1 MTFGSSYA
9 GGINGSLGVTP
20 TFSITNTVIKN
31 NVFKNSNN
39 NSHSGGLGGDGRGV
53 FKLSNVLFD
62 SNDFQGKNGQGIF
75 FGDTKTDVRVY
86 AAGIDIKPGGDKT
99 TGDLPPLMLD
109 TTNDQRNVKQ
119 VNTVSYVAFGNYEDN
134 FGDYEDKLAA
144 PGNSKTLYSDDDAAG
159 NTTTAASPYVTT
171 SPVSDKIVVRV
182 SDDITDRYLFGDGA
196 NVDLAS
202 TIQGQAGTPQSGRYT
217 YTNIGGRDD
226 SGAYQNT
233 NGYSTTPAQSYNSE
247 NSDPLK
253 QVATKKDF
261 RVLEIPGQDTTTVTN
276 YLNLVTNG
284 GFSDAVRLNNGSDKQ
299 YVTAKAEKFELKEK
313 DGTKIFVKGSD
324 PASLSVVGN
333 GTDKMQFRAS
343 TNWDNDKGQFT
354 LLSVTFND
362 GADHT
367 YKVQVPIVVKR
378 LFEVNF
384 AATYTYGTNFKA
396 DDYSSKNA
404 HVLTGVGDA
413 MTGYLTWTYN
423 KAGANNTQYGW
434 NTYLQGGGSMKAPEK
449 TLLFGGDGTKGTL
462 PAGTQLTLVD
472 TANNN
477 KEYHYTV
484 KGADG
489 AASVTLTDFVDSD
502 GKHYEEQ
509 WLSELMGV
517 KASSDPS
524 SGAWVKLKRNED
536 TTKAGVRIK
545 TSVYDPDADAL
556 GYVYYRPWASG
567 DTGDRFDL
575 ALGSGSEP
583 HPSES
588 FFLVVRVPN
597 KDSTATVNGYT
608 GTSLSSGVNTRINYV
623 KRSNESETD
632 SHDNTASTYSVAS
645 GYNQT
650 LIDNRRN
657 ADDTEG
663 TQVMS
668 VDTINPFTMDVTDI
682 VSCGDNEYNSSDTL
696 YYQLNSSLASYSG
709 SALTGA
715 SGYPSGT
722 SGTYSFYVKVGGT
735 YYKPSKS
742 ADSAGNVKW
751 SWKPAGEGE
760 AAVSGKSWSADGGD
774 MQLVLSDSEGTPIDL
789 SGIREIARGAT
800 NATGV
805 KPSFSIQMKAD
816 LQMSGPAC
824 QNAIAA
830 SEDASAYTKPTYR
843 SFLSPHADTLST
855 STMTVDNDGKMRYY
869 RKGGGASTIALT
881 ATKKTQLGINI
892 DDLSTADGTIA
903 LAATYDLSKL
913 SGADEKLSKAENATF
928 TLTLQKR
935 KDDGTYEG
943 VPIADYLSVQQCA
956 QLGMDNVGVS
966 DDRNSIVFTD
976 AASNGLATRDG
987 GSPILRLSFVVKVNT
1002 NVELAQHFY
1011 ANYRLVMTA
1020 HLSGEG
1026 VDDTPVNASG
1036 SIAGYANSD
1045 YVTYTLTRVHMEG
1058 ISHG

>member
-1 MTFGSSYA
+1 MVVRGVTFGSSYA
-9 GGINGSLGVTP
+9 GGINGSLGGAP
-20 TFSITNTVIKN
+20 TFNITNTVIEK
-31 NVFKNSNN
+31 NVFVNRSNTWEGSPKGN
-39 NSHSGGLGGDGRGV
+39 NDKSRSGGVSGDGRGV

-62 SNDFQGKNGQGIF
+62 CNDFQGKNGQGIF
-75 FGDTKTDVRVY
+75 FGDTKIDVRVY
-86 AAGIDIKPGGDKT
+86 AAGVDIKPGEGKT
-99 TGDLPPLMLD
+99 NSDLPPLMLD
-109 TTNDQRNVKQ
+109 TTKDQSNAKK
-119 VNTVSYVAFGNYEDN
+119 VNTVSYVAFG
-134 FGDYEDKLAA
+134 DYEDKLAT
-144 PGNSKTLYSDDDAAG
+144 PDPDNPKTLYSDDDAAG
-159 NTTTAASPYVTT
+159 YTTTAASPYVTT
-171 SPVSDKIVVRV
+171 SPVSDKIAVRV
-182 SDDITDRYLFGDGA
+182 SDTDTTDRYLFGDGA

-202 TIQGQAGTPQSGRYT
+202 TIQDQAGKDVAGRYT

-233 NGYSTTPAQSYNSE
+233 NGYRTTSAQSYNSE
-247 NSDPLK
+247 NSDASK
-253 QVATKKDF
+253 QIATDF
-261 RVLEIPGQDTTTVTN
+261 TVLEIPGQDTTTVTN

-284 GFSDAVRLNNGSDKQ
+284 GFSDAVRLNGGSGKQ
-299 YVTAKAEKFELKEK
+299 YVTAKAEKFELDET
-313 DGTKIFVKGSD
+313 TKAFVKSTE

-333 GTDKMQFRAS
+333 GTNSMQFRAS
-343 TNWDNDKGQFT
+343 SNWDNDKGQFT

-362 GADHT
+362 GAGHT

-396 DDYSSKNA
+396 DDYSYKND

-423 KAGANNTQYGW
+423 KARATETEYGW
-434 NTYLQGGGSMKAPEK
+434 KTYLQGGGSMKSPNK
-449 TLLFGGDGTKGTL
+449 TLLFGGDGERGTL

-484 KGADG
+484 GPDG
-489 AASVTLTDFVDSD
+489 AASVALTDFVDSD
-502 GKHYEEQ
+502 KKRYEEQ

-517 KASSDPS
+517 KASDPTA
-524 SGAWVKLKRNED
+524 SGAWVK
-536 TTKAGVRIK
+536 TKADDPNVGARIK
-545 TSVYDPDADAL
+545 TTTGYD
-556 GYVYYRPWASG
+556 YFRPWVSG
-567 DTGDRFDL
+567 DTDKRYDL
-575 ALGSGSEP
+575 ALEGGSEP

-588 FFLVVRVPN
+588 FFLVVRVPTS
-597 KDSTATVNGYT
+597 DSTATVNGYT
-608 GTSLSSGVNTRINYV
+608 GTSLSGGVNTRINYV

-650 LIDNRRN
+650 LIDNHQN
-657 ADDTEG
+657 ADGTEG

-668 VDTINPFTMDVTDI
+668 VDTTNDFTMDVTDT
-682 VSCGDNEYNSSDTL
+682 VDCGNNEYNSSDTL

-722 SGTYSFYVKVGGT
+722 SGTYSFYVKVGNT
-735 YYKPSKS
+735 YYKPST
-742 ADSAGNVKW
+742 DSAGNVKW
-751 SWKPAGEGE
+751 TEAGEGE

-789 SGIREIARGAT
+789 SGIRKIATDAANAAGA
-800 NATGV
+800 NA
-805 KPSFSIQMKAD
+805 SFSIQMKAN

-843 SFLSPHADTLST
+843 SFLSPHADTLGT
-855 STMTVDNDGKMRYY
+855 STMAADNEGGMRYY

-881 ATKKTQLGINI
+881 ATKKTQLGINV

-913 SGADEKLSKAENATF
+913 SGAEEKLSTAENATF

-935 KDDGTYEG
+935 NDKGGYDS
-943 VPIADYLSVQQCA
+943 VPIADYLSVQESSK
-956 QLGMDNVGVS
+956 LGKGTVS

-976 AASNGLATRDG
+976 AASNSVLATRDG
-987 GSPILRLSFVVKVNT
+987 SSSILRLGFVVKVNT
-1002 NVELAQHFY
+1002 NVESAQHFY

-1020 HLSGEG
+1020 HLSGSG

-1036 SIAGYANSD
+1036 SIAGYASSD

>member
-1 MTFGSSYA
+1 MRDSTG
-9 GGINGSLGVTP
+9 
-20 TFSITNTVIKN
+20 
-31 NVFKNSNN
+31 
-39 NSHSGGLGGDGRGV
+39 
-53 FKLSNVLFD
+53 FD
-62 SNDFQGKNGQGIF
+62 
-75 FGDTKTDVRVY
+75 
-86 AAGIDIKPGGDKT
+86 
-99 TGDLPPLMLD
+99 DL
-109 TTNDQRNVKQ
+109 QK
-119 VNTVSYVAFGNYEDN
+119 VNKKSYVAFG
-134 FGDYEDKLAA
+134 DYEDTPSK
-144 PGNSKTLYSDDDAAG
+144 PGATLYGDDDAAG
-159 NTTTAASPYVTT
+159 YTTTAASPYVTT
-171 SPVSDKIVVRV
+171 SPVSDKIAVRV
-182 SDDITDRYLFGDGA
+182 SDADTTDRYLFGDGA

-202 TIQGQAGTPQSGRYT
+202 TIKDDAGKPVENRYT

-233 NGYSTTPAQSYNSE
+233 NGYSTTSAQSYNSE
-247 NSDPLK
+247 NSDASK
-253 QVATKKDF
+253 QVATDF
-261 RVLEIPGQDTTTVTN
+261 KVLEIPGQDTTTVTN

-284 GFSDAVRLNNGSDKQ
+284 GFSDAVRLNGGSGKQ
-299 YVTAKAEKFELKEK
+299 YVTAKAEKFELDET
-313 DGTKIFVKGSD
+313 TKAFVKSTE

-333 GTDKMQFRAS
+333 GTNSMQFRAS
-343 TNWDNDKGQFT
+343 SNWDNDKGQFT

-362 GADHT
+362 GAGHT

-396 DDYSSKNA
+396 DDYSYKND

-423 KAGANNTQYGW
+423 KARATETEYGW

-449 TLLFGGDGTKGTL
+449 TLLFGGDKERGTL

-484 KGADG
+484 GDGG
-489 AASVTLTDFVDSD
+489 AASVALTDFADSD
-502 GKHYEEQ
+502 GRDAKHYEEQ

-517 KASSDPS
+517 KASDPTA
-524 SGAWVKLKRNED
+524 SGAWVKLTRNED
-536 TTKAGVRIK
+536 TAKAGVRIK
-545 TSVYDPDADAL
+545 TSVDDPDADAL
-556 GYVYYRPWASG
+556 GYVYYRPWESG
-567 DTGDRFDL
+567 DTGKRYDL
-575 ALGSGSEP
+575 ALEGGSEP

-588 FFLVVRVPN
+588 FFLVVRVPQG
-597 KDSTATVNGYT
+597 STATVNGYT
-608 GTSLSSGVNTRINYV
+608 GTSLSGGVNTRINYV

-632 SHDNTASTYSVAS
+632 SHDNTASTYSVAL

-650 LIDNRRN
+650 LIDNHQN
-657 ADDTEG
+657 ADGTEG

-668 VDTINPFTMDVTDI
+668 VDTTNPFTMDVTDT
-682 VSCGDNEYNSSDTL
+682 VDCGKNEYNSSDTL

-709 SALTGA
+709 FALTGA

-722 SGTYSFYVKVGGT
+722 SGTYSFYVKVGNT
-735 YYKPSKS
+735 YYKPST
-742 ADSAGNVKW
+742 DSAGNVKW
-751 SWKPAGEGE
+751 TEAGEGE

-774 MQLVLSDSEGTPIDL
+774 MQLILSDSEGTPIDL
-789 SGIREIARGAT
+789 SGIRKIATDAANAAGA
-800 NATGV
+800 NA
-805 KPSFSIQMKAD
+805 SFSIQMKAN

-843 SFLSPHADTLST
+843 SFLSPHADTLGT
-855 STMTVDNDGKMRYY
+855 STMAADNEGGMRYY

-881 ATKKTQLGINI
+881 ATKKTQLGINV

-913 SGADEKLSKAENATF
+913 SGAEEKLSTAENATF

-935 KDDGTYEG
+935 NDKGGYDS
-943 VPIADYLSVQQCA
+943 VPIADYLSVQESSK
-956 QLGMDNVGVS
+956 LGKGTVS

-976 AASNGLATRDG
+976 AASNSVLATRDG
-987 GSPILRLSFVVKVNT
+987 SSSILRLGFVVKVNT
-1002 NVELAQHFY
+1002 NVESAQHFY

-1020 HLSGEG
+1020 HLSGSG

-1045 YVTYTLTRVHMEG
+1045 YVTYTLTRVHMGGVE
-1058 ISHG
+1058 HG